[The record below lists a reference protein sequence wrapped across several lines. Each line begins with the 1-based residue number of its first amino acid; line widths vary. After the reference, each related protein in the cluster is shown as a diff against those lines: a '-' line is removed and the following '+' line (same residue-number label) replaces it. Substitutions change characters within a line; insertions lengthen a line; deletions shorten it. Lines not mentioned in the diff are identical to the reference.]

1 MERIIRIE
9 LEGKTV
15 LGFDTG
21 LNAQTFAQAKLS
33 HLITQTGLIV
43 YPDGTTSIWKAEG
56 VVEYGK
62 AGQGQGTMVVW
73 GPDFSGERL
82 DRIIDAAVSCDAA
95 ISRDA
100 APDGAGP
107 KAGNETALD
116 ALRYWLQAQIAW
128 INMAQ
133 AGEDAPVPWPAGAI
147 IALESSSAAPEAPA
161 EAASNAAASG
171 CYPPGTVFFPPGRLA
186 RRVVEAEA
194 VSTEATLVA
203 ASEAAATPDAWLT
216 GAERWTHPDLAGPEA
231 VVFAAAAMFY
241 RLLSGVPPYPS
252 QDVDV
257 VRSDIREEV
266 LIPLRLMAPGIED
279 YPAGL
284 ILRSLSPI
292 AAREKRPEL
301 EEMSRLLGKP
311 ASGGAERYF
320 HPLSDEERAAIE
332 AEQEQFNKAKSAR
345 VKTRRFIRRNTAIL
359 MGTAVIVLVVGLV
372 TGSLIKGRLD
382 LPNTRGMSPQ
392 EVVETYYSAF
402 APMDHTLMEA
412 CVINKAGKGDI
423 DMVTNLF
430 VISKVRQAYEMGI
443 SAIPA
448 QEWLDSGAAPTEFTV
463 FGVTGLRLDGED
475 TDEGDGEVRYR
486 AAYTLWTPPSF
497 GAETEPLEPSAP
509 EPSALN
515 ADPGPVMPVGFQITD
530 EVRLIWRKDAWRIT
544 EIQRK
549 AR

>member
-1 MERIIRIE
+1 MERIIRFE
-9 LEGKTV
+9 VEGKTV

-21 LNAQTFAQAKLS
+21 LNAQAFAQAKLS
-33 HLITQTGLIV
+33 QLITQTGLIV

-62 AGQGQGTMVVW
+62 AGPGQGTMVVW

-82 DRIIDAAVSCDAA
+82 DRLINAALSPDAAGQGSGT
-95 ISRDA
+95 SL
-100 APDGAGP
+100 
-107 KAGNETALD
+107 KNGNETALD

-128 INMAQ
+128 ISMAQ
-133 AGEDAPVPWPAGAI
+133 AGEDAPAPWPAGAI
-147 IALESSSAAPEAPA
+147 IALET
-161 EAASNAAASG
+161 
-171 CYPPGTVFFPPGRLA
+171 GTVFFPPGRLA
-186 RRVVEAEA
+186 RRVVEAETVWTEA
-194 VSTEATLVA
+194 VSNE
-203 ASEAAATPDAWLT
+203 ASEVAATPGAWRD

-241 RLLSGVPPYPS
+241 RILSGVPPYPS

-266 LIPLRLMAPGIED
+266 VIPPRLMAPGIEE

-284 ILRSLSPI
+284 ILRALSPI
-292 AAREKRPEL
+292 ATREKRPEL

-311 ASGGAERYF
+311 ASGGIEHYF
-320 HPLSDEERAAIE
+320 HPLSDEEKAAIE
-332 AEQEQFNKAKSAR
+332 AEREQFNKAKSAK

-359 MGTAVIVLVVGLV
+359 MGTAVILLVVGLV

-392 EVVETYYSAF
+392 EVVETYYNAF

-423 DMVTNLF
+423 NMVTNLF
-430 VISKVRQAYEMGI
+430 VISKVRQAYEMSV

-497 GAETEPLEPSAP
+497 GPDP
-509 EPSALN
+509 EPPQPPDPGLN
-515 ADPGPVMPVGFQITD
+515 ADPGPVMPVGLQITD

-549 AR
+549 TR